1 MAPTEA
7 VPYATLMTVHP
18 SAILR
23 TRPPERDAAFDELV
37 RDLRVATEHL
47 GS

>member
-1 MAPTEA
+1 VFAYDALVTI
-7 VPYATLMTVHP
+7 HP

-37 RDLRVATEHL
+37 RDLRVAAHHIEQ
-47 GS
+47 